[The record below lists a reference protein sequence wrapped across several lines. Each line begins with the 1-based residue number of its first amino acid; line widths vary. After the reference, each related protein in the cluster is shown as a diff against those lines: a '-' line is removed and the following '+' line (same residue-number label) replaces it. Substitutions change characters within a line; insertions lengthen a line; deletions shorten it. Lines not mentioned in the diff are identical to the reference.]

1 MTFAAK
7 CCRRL
12 DSQTPVGNTTGGATS
27 AQISKYVYATQDA
40 PAVVEAAGY
49 FNALRDAGALT
60 PGCTIEAS
68 MTLAGTPVMKQYV
81 VLTVPASGNVTV
93 GLQATT

>member
-1 MTFAAK
+1 MTFAPK

-12 DSQTPVGNTTGGATS
+12 DSQTPVGNTSGAATS
-27 AQISKYVYATQDA
+27 TQISKYVYATQDA
-40 PAVVEAAGY
+40 PAAVEAAGY
-49 FNALRDAGALT
+49 FNGLRDMGALT

-68 MTLAGTPVMKQYV
+68 MTLAATPVMKQYV
-81 VLTVPASGNVTV
+81 VLTVPPTGNVTV